1 MKFSIKSLFSKC
13 DQIRCKLGISVVF
26 SAIWFLPLIFIF
38 LMTLTAWK
46 MSVFGVFL
54 VRIFLH
60 SDWIRRHNLS
70 VSSPDTGKY
79 GPEKLRIR
87 ALFTQ
92 YLILVIRILLF
103 FFLNMY
109 LHCAKNEVLHYGYLQ
124 LMRPNPQET
133 LELVTL
139 AEEILIGKLH
149 FFVHRY
155 KNNYK
160 RKKMHLL

>member
-92 YLILVIRILLF
+92 YLILVIRILLLF
-103 FFLNMY
+103 FFFE
-109 LHCAKNEVLHYGYLQ
+109 HVL
-124 LMRPNPQET
+124 T
-133 LELVTL
+133 L
-139 AEEILIGKLH
+139 
-149 FFVHRY
+149 
-155 KNNYK
+155 
-160 RKKMHLL
+160 RKKWSFTLRISSINATKSAGNSGIGHTCWRNPYRKTSFFCAPF